1 MTLTMPIGIRSDSNR
16 NSRPTPVKPTTAQS
30 ASPTREPSCTAN
42 AERKPPR
49 TPWRTVSAK
58 TGPGVALNTRPRTN
72 AVTSSVSMSFLNA
85 SISTQAP
92 PGERN
97 RERVSGGD
105 FEESC
110 RAHAAADA
118 HRHHDVS
125 RPAAFT
131 LDERVADQAAAGHA
145 VRMADRNCAAIDVEP
160 AVGNAEAVATV
171 DHLHSER
178 FVQLP
183 EADVVEP
190 HAGPLEEFWDRE
202 HRTDAHLVGL
212 ATGDRKAAEDAHRL
226 EPPFPRDAV
235 AHDDADGGAVG
246 ELAGVAGGDHAAL
259 DRRFDFGHAFVGRV
273 RTNALVLG
281 RDHFVDGFAAFVLVH
296 RLHLGGD
303 RHDLVAELPLAPRLG
318 GLRLALHAVAVLT
331 LPTDVV
337 PLRDRF
343 R

>member
-58 TGPGVALNTRPRTN
+58 TGPGVALNTRPRTK
-72 AVTSSVSMSFLNA
+72 AVMSSVSTSFSGA
-85 SISTQAP
+85 SAAR
-92 PGERN
+92 GERN
-97 RERVSGGD
+97 REGMSGGD

-125 RPAAFT
+125 HPAAFT

-145 VRMADRNCAAIDVEP
+145 VRMADRNRAAIDVEP
-160 AVGNAEAVATV
+160 VVGNAEPVATV
-171 DHLHSER
+171 DHLYGER

-190 HAGPLEEFWDRE
+190 HAGPLEEFGHRE

-212 ATGDRKAAEDAHRL
+212 AAGDREAAEDAHRL

-259 DRRFDFGHAFVGRV
+259 DRRFDFGHPFVGRV

-281 RDHFVDGFAAFVLVH
+281 RDHFLDGFAAFVLVH